1 MINNENELKENV
13 SKSAFL
19 IGLLIEISVCL
30 VGFLLQ
36 AVLIEVGLKYF
47 CYIIFGI
54 VCIYFIGR
62 NYFFPSFSSAILG
75 IRWVK
80 SKLIPLKNIIY
91 LSIILAV
98 LMVKPLFIK
107 IILGLAI
114 NFDMFLMFL
123 KGEWFLDKCFKI
135 ETYKNRK

>member
-1 MINNENELKENV
+1 MRNNNELKENV

-19 IGLLIEISVCL
+19 TGLLIEISVCL

-36 AVLIEVGLKYF
+36 ALLIEIGLKYF

-54 VCIYFIGR
+54 MFIYFIGR
-62 NYFFPSFSSAILG
+62 NYFCSAILG
-75 IRWVK
+75 IRWK
-80 SKLIPLKNIIY
+80 KNKFILLKNIIY

-98 LMVKPLFIK
+98 LMIKPLFIK
-107 IILGLAI
+107 IILGLVI
-114 NFDMFLMFL
+114 NVDIFFMFL

-135 ETYKNRK
+135 ETYKNSK

>member
-1 MINNENELKENV
+1 MRNNNELKENV

-36 AVLIEVGLKYF
+36 ALLIEVGLKYF

-54 VCIYFIGR
+54 MFIYFIGR
-62 NYFFPSFSSAILG
+62 NFFFISFSSAILD
-75 IRWVK
+75 IRWK
-80 SKLIPLKNIIY
+80 KNKFILLKNIIY
-91 LSIILAV
+91 ISIILAV
-98 LMVKPLFIK
+98 LMIKPLFIK
-107 IILGLAI
+107 IILGLVI
-114 NFDMFLMFL
+114 NVDIFFMFL

-135 ETYKNRK
+135 ETYKNSK